1 MTNVR
6 ILQKKTR
13 DAKRNGISKSGICSI
28 AEWQRGIFFA
38 AQGYQ
43 KTSKNG
49 KQTCMK
55 IRLTAKHVR
64 VATFFAAQKKLQ
76 GLVKVSTG
84 ITKLEKRAA
93 GDASNLNFK
102 IKR

>member
-1 MTNVR
+1 
-6 ILQKKTR
+6 
-13 DAKRNGISKSGICSI
+13 
-28 AEWQRGIFFA
+28 
-38 AQGYQ
+38 
-43 KTSKNG
+43 
-49 KQTCMK
+49 MK
-55 IRLTAKHVR
+55 IRLTAKHVTRSKSQQKSLGGEAICAGNEFAGQIHYKIR

-93 GDASNLNFK
+93 GDALNLNFK